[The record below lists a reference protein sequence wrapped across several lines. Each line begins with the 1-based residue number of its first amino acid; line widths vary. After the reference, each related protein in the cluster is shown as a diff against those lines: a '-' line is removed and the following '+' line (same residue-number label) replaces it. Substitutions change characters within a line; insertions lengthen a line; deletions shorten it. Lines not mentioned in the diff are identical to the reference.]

1 MKGAATIGRW
11 REVGDKHIDLE
22 CGRRHQARA
31 TSDDASN
38 PLKVSCSEQND
49 FSQDTRESHF
59 KSTYQIL

>member
-38 PLKVSCSEQND
+38 PLKVSK
-49 FSQDTRESHF
+49 FSDEPH
-59 KSTYQIL
+59 KPHML